1 MRNEFDSDVGWIGN
15 HFAFAGSLIINAA
28 GDSEMRDETQTKE
41 AEKVETKM
49 EEDAAVAIKRNKT
62 KIEGISVSH
71 GGKRQR
77 DTRIW

>member
-1 MRNEFDSDVGWIGN
+1 MG
-15 HFAFAGSLIINAA
+15 
-28 GDSEMRDETQTKE
+28 DETQTKE
-41 AEKVETKM
+41 AEKIETKM
-49 EEDAAVAIKRNKT
+49 EEKDAAVAIKRNKT